1 MPTLARCG
9 DGRGWQADRKARS
22 GAQRATAI
30 LLGALQIYML
40 VRFTDSA
47 FVCYPTQSSIFSAIL
62 CVSSLFMRLKHLLFH
77 VALGHGFLAIGL
89 VLEHIE
95 GLFLAVHRN
104 RVVPN
109 HIYGM
114 L

>member
-1 MPTLARCG
+1 M
-9 DGRGWQADRKARS
+9 RGVHSATGIS
-22 GAQRATAI
+22 PGAV
-30 LLGALQIYML
+30 LYFFL
-40 VRFTDSA
+40 
-47 FVCYPTQSSIFSAIL
+47 FSAIL

-109 HIYGM
+109 HIDGM